1 MSTLCEYNYYML
13 DGLILQAVLT
23 ALVIIAMAFAIVW
36 LVSGITGKIA
46 VWIIGLVVPLALG
59 LAVVVAVLS
68 G

>member
-1 MSTLCEYNYYML
+1 ML